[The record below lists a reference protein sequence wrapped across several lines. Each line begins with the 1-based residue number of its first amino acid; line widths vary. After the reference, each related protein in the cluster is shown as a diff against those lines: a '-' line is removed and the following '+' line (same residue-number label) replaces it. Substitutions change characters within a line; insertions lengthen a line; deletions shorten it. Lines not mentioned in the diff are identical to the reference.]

1 MHYLHATFKNMIKIL
16 KQAHFCE
23 RIPHVCRY
31 LSTKVRV
38 EKDVVI
44 VSYARTPIGTLNGA
58 FQDLSGPE
66 LGVIANRESVK
77 RAGISPND
85 IQEAFIGNVVSAGI
99 GQAPARQ
106 SILKAGFPERIPC
119 TTINK
124 VCASGMKAIA
134 ISAQTIQCGA
144 QEVVLAGGFESM
156 SNVPFY
162 LAKAR
167 RGYRLGNG
175 QLIDGVIHDGLW
187 DPYDNQHMGI
197 CGEICAKNFSFSR
210 ENQDAYAM
218 ESYARAIQANEQGFF
233 DAEIVP
239 VSIPQRKG
247 DPKVYI
253 KDEEP
258 FGTDPGRIPKLRPA
272 FKKDGTVTAANAS
285 PLNDGAAAMVL
296 MSASKAKEMNLKP
309 LARILGFGDAAQKP
323 DEFTIAPSKAIPV
336 ALHIAGLQLND
347 IDYHEINEAFSVV
360 PLANMRLMDLDHGRV
375 NVNGGAVA
383 IGHPIG
389 MSGVRVV
396 GTLIHILRQKDATI
410 GCASICNGGG
420 GAGAM
425 IIERLN

>member
-1 MHYLHATFKNMIKIL
+1 MFKIL
-16 KQAHFCE
+16 KQVYSSGKCS
-23 RIPHVCRY
+23 HVCRA
-31 LSTKVRV
+31 LSTRIRN

-106 SILKAGFPERIPC
+106 SILKANFPERIPC

-134 ISAQTIQCGA
+134 ISAQTIQCGS

-167 RGYRLGNG
+167 RAYILYS

-197 CGEICAKNFSFSR
+197 CGEICARNFNFSR
-210 ENQDAYAM
+210 EDQDAYAI
-218 ESYARAIQANEQGFF
+218 ESYARAIKANEQGLF

-239 VSIPQRKG
+239 VSISQRKG
-247 DPKVYI
+247 DPKVYAR
-253 KDEEP
+253 DEEP
-258 FGTDPGRIPKLRPA
+258 FNTNPERIPKLRPA
-272 FKKDGTVTAANAS
+272 FTKDGTVTAANAS
-285 PLNDGAAAMVL
+285 PLNDGAASMVL
-296 MSASKAKEMNLKP
+296 MSAHKAREMNLKP

-336 ALHIAGLQLND
+336 ALHRAGLQLDD
-347 IDYHEINEAFSVV
+347 IEYHEINEAFSVV
-360 PLANMRLMDLDHGRV
+360 PLANMRLMDLDHSRV

-396 GTLIHILRQKDATI
+396 GSLIHILRQKDATI

-425 IIERLN
+425 IIELLN